1 MYRQQTKKIKKS
13 ITPQNTYILSQHILQ
28 IMVQSTVTVFVLFF
42 FSIWQMSTYVFFF
55 LFITI
60 FCKQH
65 LVQTSTVNHNPSKRV
80 CISIQYK

>member
-42 FSIWQMSTYVFFF
+42 FFNLANVYLCFFF
-55 LFITI
+55 PFY
-60 FCKQH
+60 
-65 LVQTSTVNHNPSKRV
+65 NHFL
-80 CISIQYK
+80 

>member
-42 FSIWQMSTYVFFF
+42 FSIWQMSTYVFFSF
-55 LFITI
+55 L
-60 FCKQH
+60 
-65 LVQTSTVNHNPSKRV
+65 
-80 CISIQYK
+80 